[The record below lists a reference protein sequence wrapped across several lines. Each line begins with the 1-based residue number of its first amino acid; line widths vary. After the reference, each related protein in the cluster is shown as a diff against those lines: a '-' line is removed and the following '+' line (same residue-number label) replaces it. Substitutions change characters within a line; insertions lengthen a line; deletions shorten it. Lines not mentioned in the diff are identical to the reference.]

1 MSLDFN
7 FYLSADTS
15 VEELHV
21 ARRAIEFLI
30 SQKSPFVPESADTA
44 TGAISRAEIDK
55 AVAGVKVP
63 NAPSSAP
70 VPSIVAAPVP
80 PTVPEV
86 PTDTSINLAA
96 VFAQNGPTTSPSVP
110 PPAVPIPPA
119 NVVPPPPPAIT
130 PIVPT
135 TDKAGLPWDA
145 RIHAS
150 TKTMTAEGVW
160 KKKRGVLPEVAEEV
174 EKEMRKIQALPAP
187 GAAPAPGTPLPDFN
201 AATLRMVTCIAAGK
215 IKTADVD
222 AVLASFGVETWGLLQ
237 ARPDILAAVC
247 TKLGV

>member
-1 MSLDFN
+1 MAITITLTDKDAVE
-7 FYLSADTS
+7 YLYHFKAS
-15 VEELHV
+15 VTPQTDPIQLEL
-21 ARRAIEFLI
+21 
-30 SQKSPFVPESADTA
+30 PF
-44 TGAISRAEIDK
+44 
-55 AVAGVKVP
+55 P
-63 NAPSSAP
+63 NAPSAAP

-130 PIVPT
+130 PIIPT